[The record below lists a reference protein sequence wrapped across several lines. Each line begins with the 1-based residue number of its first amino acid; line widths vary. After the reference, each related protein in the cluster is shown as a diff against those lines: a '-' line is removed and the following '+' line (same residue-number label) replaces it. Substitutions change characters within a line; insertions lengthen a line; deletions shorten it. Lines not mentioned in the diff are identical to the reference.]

1 MAKKSMVERNLK
13 RTKLA
18 SQYEAKRV
26 ALKEIIY
33 NRDLPLEQRMQAQR
47 KLSELP
53 RNASKSRIRNRCEI
67 TGRPRGYY
75 RYFRLSRLMLRDLG
89 NAGMVPGL
97 TKSSW

>member
-1 MAKKSMVERNLK
+1 MVERNLK

>member
-1 MAKKSMVERNLK
+1 MVERNLK

-33 NRDLPLEQRMQAQR
+33 NRELPLEQRMQAQR

>member
-33 NRDLPLEQRMQAQR
+33 NRELPLEQRMQAQR